1 MNENRL
7 KSYEIPYLNALAALG
22 LAFFAI
28 LSVDIF
34 YSLNENGKSAEEN
47 AANASAAANEGAAT
61 ASVHTQFVLGD
72 LGKKI
77 REEKSFV
84 YPQSMAEI
92 EEQAQKSGGWIPQPV
107 LSSYDLSYDFFNPDK
122 PHLSVEEAA
131 KLKNDSPEAN
141 RKIIEAYQRFPNRK
155 NMKPE
160 EDCPQVDYD
169 AEFHRHISADATSFN
184 PLFFNSTADAEI
196 ISYTQTSLLTLR
208 LDTMEYVGSSDS
220 IVSWDSSAD
229 HRMDKI
235 ILRDDLLWSDGT
247 PLTAY
252 DFEFSYDVIMSSAVP
267 IAAVRSGTDMLL
279 GVKAYDERTLVF
291 FHQEPSPISPLN
303 ISYYVIPKHIYE
315 KSIFEDPTLVRS
327 PYHQKQE
334 HQPVTSGP
342 YVVEKHIPQSLI
354 VLKRRENYYLVN
366 GKQVREKSFFNRIHF
381 QISPD
386 SATAFMQ
393 MQNGDIEVMDF
404 MPEQWLTQATTDE
417 YYARNTK
424 ASASSWTYFAL
435 WFNLSEDCP
444 FFQDI
449 RVRQALSYA
458 FDYEEM
464 LKVHRKGLDS
474 QCRGTFAESAPFFPK
489 NANLEFMT
497 QDYVKARTLLREAGW
512 VDSDR
517 DGILDKEWKG
527 KRIPFSFTIQTS
539 NKPERIELC
548 NLFARCLRHLGI
560 ECTVQSMEF
569 NVMCQRQI
577 QHKFEM
583 FMGGWGAGSDPY
595 SGQNIW
601 GTGEGRNFISY
612 SNPEVDRL
620 YAEGL
625 REFDRQKRAEIYQKI
640 HVHLYQDY
648 PCIWLFNL
656 DASAGFN
663 KNLRGVGFYYRGANF
678 SATWKERAK

>member
-1 MNENRL
+1 MSETKKYGIGEWFFFCL
-7 KSYEIPYLNALAALG
+7 GICG
-22 LAFFAI
+22 LAVFVIQFI
-28 LSVDIF
+28 DIF
-34 YSLNENGKSAEEN
+34 SSLNSMAKPLAENTAESEDTAVSGN
-47 AANASAAANEGAAT
+47 IAT
-61 ASVHTQFVLGD
+61 EFILGD
-72 LGKKI
+72 LGDKI
-77 REEKSFV
+77 RKERNFT
-84 YPQSMAEI
+84 YPESMEI
-92 EEQAQKSGGWIPQPV
+92 IEDLAQKSGGWIPQPIF
-107 LSSYDLSYDFFNPDK
+107 SPYDLAYNFFNPDR
-122 PHLSVEEAA
+122 PHLTPEEAA
-131 KLKNDSPEAN
+131 ALKNDSPEAN
-141 RKIIEAYQRFPNRK
+141 QKIIEAYQRFPDRK

-160 EDCPQVDYD
+160 QDCPEIDYD
-169 AEFHRHISADATSFN
+169 AELHRHISADATSFN

-196 ISYTQTSLLTLR
+196 ISYTQAGLLTLR
-208 LDTMEYVGSSDS
+208 LDTMEYVGSADT
-220 IVSWDSSAD
+220 IVSWVSSAD
-229 HRMDKI
+229 HKMDKI
-235 ILRDDLLWSDGT
+235 IIRDDLLWSDGT
-247 PLTAY
+247 PVTAY

-315 KSIFEDPTLVRS
+315 KSIYEDPTLVRT

-334 HQPVTSGP
+334 HNPVTSGP
-342 YVVEKHIPQSLI
+342 YVVEKHMPQAQI
-354 VLKRRENYYLVN
+354 VLKRRENYHLVN

-393 MQNGDIEVMDF
+393 MRNGDIEVMDF

-417 YYARNTK
+417 FYEKNTK

-435 WFNLSEDCP
+435 WFNLSKDCP

-458 FDYEEM
+458 FDYDEM
-464 LKVHRKGLDS
+464 LKVHRKGLDI
-474 QCRGTFAESAPFFPK
+474 QCRGNFAESAPFFPK
-489 NANLEFMT
+489 NANLEYMK
-497 QDYVKARTLLREAGW
+497 QDYAKARELLREAGW
-512 VDSDR
+512 IDTDR
-517 DGILDKEWKG
+517 DGILDHEWKG

-548 NLFARCLRHLGI
+548 NLFSRCLRHLGI

-569 NVMCQRQI
+569 NVMCQRQV

-583 FMGGWGAGSDPY
+583 YMGGWGAGADPY

-625 REFDRQKRAEIYQKI
+625 REFNRQKRVEIYQKI
-640 HVHLYQDY
+640 HMHLYQDY
-648 PCIWLFNL
+648 PCIWLYNL
-656 DASAGFN
+656 NASTGFN
-663 KNLRGVGFYYRGANF
+663 KKLRGVGFYYRGANL
-678 SATWKERAK
+678 SSTWKEAVK